1 MAGEELK
8 VGGYGTSLLNSHPI
22 DGRARKTVCG
32 ELLQPEALAVIN
44 VPNLH
49 THSELGYCALLTE
62 GNIYVLF
69 YRKEFDRLGEESA

>member
-32 ELLQPEALAVIN
+32 ELLQHEALAVLI

-49 THSELGYCALLTE
+49 TL
-62 GNIYVLF
+62 
-69 YRKEFDRLGEESA
+69 